1 MRCRHQLH
9 APLSDAE
16 WRPPRSDG
24 GSGRPNRGWGS
35 CLFDDPPSRHHD
47 PVGPMRARKGA
58 ASLSGPAGSKPI
70 TIRSRCGSSRSK
82 TSSTNA
88 RPRLR
93 AEAAGHRR
101 PARGPPRSTIRHAVI
116 VSSSSQPTRCWRD
129 MDSNHRSLSR
139 GSRFILRKVN
149 WGIDGAAKKFC
160 GGTDGSTPSPS
171 SSESAANPMSVSLRD
186 WAIVTPRLPAE
197 AAEAADRHLYFS

>member
-1 MRCRHQLH
+1 MHLLAMQN
-9 APLSDAE
+9 
-16 WRPPRSDG
+16 G
-24 GSGRPNRGWGS
+24 GRRVLTADQGGQIEVGDRA
-35 CLFDDPPSRHHD
+35 LFDDPPSRHHD

-70 TIRSRCGSSRSK
+70 TIRSRCESSRSK

-101 PARGPPRSTIRHAVI
+101 PARGPSRSTIRHAVI

-129 MDSNHRSLSR
+129 MDPNHRSLSR

-149 WGIDGAAKKFC
+149 WGIDGAAKKILRGYQWFESISLQQRVRC
-160 GGTDGSTPSPS
+160 EPDVRFPS
-171 SSESAANPMSVSLRD
+171 
-186 WAIVTPRLPAE
+186 RLG
-197 AAEAADRHLYFS
+197 DRHPLARRSRRGG